1 MTAYSRFPDIEPF
14 AVHHLSVSPLH
25 NLYVEE
31 VGNPRGIPV
40 IYLHGGPGAGID
52 AKNRTFFD
60 PNLFHV
66 ILFGQRGSTPS
77 QPLGEVNENTT
88 QLLVQDI
95 ETIRALFAVDKWI
108 VFGGSWGST
117 LALAYAL
124 QHKDAVSGLVL
135 RGIFLGNQR
144 EMDWLYRDGASHLFP
159 EEWQKFNEYIP
170 QAERE
175 DLVSAY
181 ERRLFD
187 TDPQVQLP
195 AAREWTAWEGS
206 LLKLIPDAPAPMT
219 DAEILSM
226 ARIECHYMFN
236 HLFLAEDNYL
246 LHSAHQLKDIPCH
259 IVQGRY
265 DVICPAESAIALAH
279 ELPQAQL
286 HIVPDA
292 GHSSG
297 EPGITSELISAML
310 TLAQEMKK

>member
-1 MTAYSRFPDIEPF
+1 MTTYSRFPDIEPF

-25 NLYVEE
+25 TLYVEE
-31 VGNPRGIPV
+31 VGNPKGIPV

-60 PNLFHV
+60 PDLFHG

-77 QPLGEVNENTT
+77 QPLGEVKENTT

-95 ETIRALFAVDKWI
+95 ETIRALFAIEKWI

-124 QHKDAVSGLVL
+124 QHKEAVSALVL

-187 TDPQVQLP
+187 SDPQVQIP

-219 DAEILSM
+219 DAETLSM

-236 HLFLAEDNYL
+236 HLFFAEDNYL

-297 EPGITSELISAML
+297 EPGITSELIGAML